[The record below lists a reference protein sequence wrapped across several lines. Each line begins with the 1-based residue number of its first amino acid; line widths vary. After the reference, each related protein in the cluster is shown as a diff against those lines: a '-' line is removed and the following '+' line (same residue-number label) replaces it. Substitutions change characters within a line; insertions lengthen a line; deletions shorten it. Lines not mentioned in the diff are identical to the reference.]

1 MQPNSALETFVKD
14 LAILVVD
21 GNGYMRRTTR
31 TMLMN
36 LGARSVREAA
46 DGIAALEQIRTW
58 NPDVMLIDWDLPV
71 LNGMEVMRIVRSPG
85 VFPRPDLPTI
95 MLTSKT
101 KRSQVLEAMRVGV
114 HEFLVKPTSP
124 KALCDRLMS
133 IMLKPRPLMKVGEHY
148 VPKPRPT
155 LMQNESRTA

>member
-46 DGIAALEQIRTW
+46 DGIAALEQIRTS
-58 NPDVMLIDWDLPV
+58 NPDVMLIDWD
-71 LNGMEVMRIVRSPG
+71 
-85 VFPRPDLPTI
+85 
-95 MLTSKT
+95 
-101 KRSQVLEAMRVGV
+101 
-114 HEFLVKPTSP
+114 
-124 KALCDRLMS
+124 
-133 IMLKPRPLMKVGEHY
+133 
-148 VPKPRPT
+148 
-155 LMQNESRTA
+155 